1 MKAIMGFFHVSASLT
16 GPTGRTATL
25 DLLVDTGAT
34 LLVVPRSLAD
44 QLEILA
50 LRTQPVQI
58 AGGRKE
64 VWPVAEVR
72 VAINGREVT
81 TPCFIAPGGPA
92 LLGAVALESL
102 FLAAD
107 PVAKRL
113 VPVEGFVGLA
123 ARRESSL
130 HILFSSSQND
140 LSFLQGLHHVAQE
153 LSLSHRGA
161 SAPPHARYARRP
173 SPGALPRRKRS
184 AALSRAPSSRG
195 RAAVARNP
203 TLREGRW
210 PPGGERPRALTGPAQ
225 RGSCLQLLLQLVE

>member
-1 MKAIMGFFHVSASLT
+1 MGLFHVSASLT

-34 LLVVPRSLAD
+34 LLVIPRSLAD

-50 LRTQPVQI
+50 LRSQPVQI

-113 VPVEGFVGLA
+113 VPVEGFVG
-123 ARRESSL
+123 
-130 HILFSSSQND
+130 
-140 LSFLQGLHHVAQE
+140 
-153 LSLSHRGA
+153 
-161 SAPPHARYARRP
+161 
-173 SPGALPRRKRS
+173 
-184 AALSRAPSSRG
+184 
-195 RAAVARNP
+195 
-203 TLREGRW
+203 
-210 PPGGERPRALTGPAQ
+210 
-225 RGSCLQLLLQLVE
+225 

>member
-1 MKAIMGFFHVSASLT
+1 
-16 GPTGRTATL
+16 
-25 DLLVDTGAT
+25 
-34 LLVVPRSLAD
+34 
-44 QLEILA
+44 
-50 LRTQPVQI
+50 QPVQI

-130 HILFSSSQND
+130 HILLSSLRNLQSVPSAI
-140 LSFLQGLHHVAQE
+140 SFCGLPFTIP
-153 LSLSHRGA
+153 A
-161 SAPPHARYARRP
+161 SRR
-173 SPGALPRRKRS
+173 RS
-184 AALSRAPSSRG
+184 A
-195 RAAVARNP
+195 
-203 TLREGRW
+203 
-210 PPGGERPRALTGPAQ
+210 
-225 RGSCLQLLLQLVE
+225 